1 LDKATV
7 ETSIKDKLDHQRA
20 FWLRKNRR
28 PVIGFTG
35 TYFHADSVKILDSHE
50 SVLRPEKI
58 DVERAVNHVD
68 AEFESW
74 KDCTGDLFW
83 SASPFQQFFGWL
95 SAVLGGRLQIKADM
109 IWCERFIDDYGRL
122 ADSKDE
128 GWSELLWALLDGL
141 VERAAGR
148 YPVAPKAVLSPL
160 GILAEVRGNT
170 ELAFDL
176 TDRPHEVE
184 AAIDAITDAW
194 VKLALGNFGHIPD
207 WHGGYTS
214 APRYIWAPGRMI
226 EFDEDP
232 AFMFSPQAHQRFVM
246 PSHRKLMRH
255 FDYPYI
261 HLHSTQLHTLDSLLD
276 LDELAAIELT
286 PDYGESIPD
295 LIPTIARIRERKP
308 VIVHGFMT
316 AEDMRTI
323 VDQVPPEGLCLVSRV
338 DAVEDALRLQ
348 DALVR

>member
-1 LDKATV
+1 M
-7 ETSIKDKLDHQRA
+7 
-20 FWLRKNRR
+20 
-28 PVIGFTG
+28 
-35 TYFHADSVKILDSHE
+35 
-50 SVLRPEKI
+50 
-58 DVERAVNHVD
+58 
-68 AEFESW
+68 
-74 KDCTGDLFW
+74 
-83 SASPFQQFFGWL
+83 
-95 SAVLGGRLQIKADM
+95 QIKADM

-246 PSHRKLMRH
+246 PSHRELMRR
-255 FDYPYI
+255 FEYAYI
-261 HLHSTQLHTLDSLLD
+261 HLHSAQLHTLDNLLE
-276 LDELAAIELT
+276 LDGLAAIELT
-286 PDYGESIPD
+286 PDPPASVLG
-295 LIPTIARIRERKP
+295 LIPTIARIRERTP
-308 VIVHGFMT
+308 CIVHGYMT
-316 AEDMRTI
+316 AEEMRT
-323 VDQVPPEGLCLVSRV
+323 VMEQVPPEGLCLIGRV
-338 DAVEDALRLQ
+338 DSPDDALRLQ
-348 DALVR
+348 DAVVR